1 MKTQPNPSR
10 PLLEEIQRLPTSGAR
25 AVEHFS
31 VDGDDYLVIPQ
42 LAEDIAGQPAYMNGG
57 NSDIDALV
65 FRWADGR
72 FVEHQR
78 LPVPGGEDAEFF
90 RIGDRSFLAT
100 ASLRTGRGPYDLNAH
115 STVFEFKQQRFV
127 PFQTF
132 ATFAAKQWSHFTLQ
146 GRHFLALAQGVVAEG
161 PPAVHPSLSCLYEWN
176 GSEFVFFQTVTSAW
190 GYNWEFFVLGGE
202 FFLGYADHI
211 EVSRLLK
218 WNGTGFAP
226 FQDLAPKGGRAMC
239 FFEAEGEA
247 WLALANLIG
256 ESFLFRWD
264 GAQFVQHQRLCGPG
278 AREFA
283 WVALPG
289 AGHLIQLN
297 FLRGERSAPQTAL
310 QSCIYRMRGKQLE
323 LIEEFPTFGAP
334 DVCAFTIAG
343 QHHVAVAN
351 SLSAEVRFRTDSV
364 VYRLHSDD

>member
-1 MKTQPNPSR
+1 MNAPSNRQPH
-10 PLLEEIQRLPTSGAR
+10 LLEEVQRLPTSGAR

-31 VDGDDYLVIPQ
+31 VDGEDYLVVPQ
-42 LAEDIAGQPAYMNGG
+42 LAEDIAGQPPYMNAG
-57 NSDIDALV
+57 NSDVDALV
-65 FRWADGR
+65 FRWADGQ

-100 ASLRTGRGPYDLNAH
+100 ASLRTGQGPYDLNAH
-115 STVFEFKQQRFV
+115 STVFEFKQHRFV

-132 ATFAAKQWSHFTLQ
+132 ETFAAKQWKHFSLE

-161 PPAVHPSLSCLYEWN
+161 PPAVHPSLSCIYEWN
-176 GSEFVFFQTVTSAW
+176 GSEFVLFQTVPSAW
-190 GYNWEFFVLGGE
+190 GYNWAFFELDGQ
-202 FFLGYADHI
+202 FFLGYADHV

-218 WNGTGFAP
+218 WNGKGFGP
-226 FQDLAPKGGRAMC
+226 FQDLAPKGGRALC

-247 WLALANLIG
+247 WLALANLPG
-256 ESFLFRWD
+256 ESFLFRWN
-264 GAQFVQHQRLCGPG
+264 GTQFVQHQRLCGPG

-283 WVALPG
+283 WVESAKGGL
-289 AGHLIQLN
+289 LIQVN

-310 QSCIYRMRGKQLE
+310 QSCIYRMEGQQLSVV
-323 LIEEFPTFGAP
+323 EEFATFGAP
-334 DVCAFTIAG
+334 DVCAFKIAG
-343 QHHVAVAN
+343 EHCVAVAN

-364 VYRLHSDD
+364 VYRLHLEH